1 MSGFFLNQKS
11 VFLFFLFTAESGSL
25 SHTRGGT
32 KPGHYCACLVGAPL
46 SCLPCRI
53 STASSC
59 ALQVFGHSCLCL
71 SCLFGADCSEGSC
84 LLFSD
89 WPKWLCWMFFYSP
102 NNWTVLNHS
111 PSAWVTRTALFGCR
125 QRLPMEPAA
134 TRGSTG
140 PGYSL
145 PGISKGVPTGVVEGG
160 HLDLRHPHKRCF
172 SNQKPFTW
180 LTFQ

>member
-1 MSGFFLNQKS
+1 LSGFFLNQKS

-102 NNWTVLNHS
+102 NNSYSSKPQSVSLSHQDSLVWLQT
-111 PSAWVTRTALFGCR
+111 
-125 QRLPMEPAA
+125 EAA
-134 TRGSTG
+134 HGACC
-140 PGYSL
+140 
-145 PGISKGVPTGVVEGG
+145 
-160 HLDLRHPHKRCF
+160 HP
-172 SNQKPFTW
+172 W
-180 LTFQ
+180 